1 MDKKAMF
8 KLSYGLFVLTTRTDN
23 KDYGCIINTAQQVAD
38 SPLTITI
45 AVNKNNY
52 THDMIKKSGVFNVSI
67 LSQNAPFDIFKR
79 FGFASGRDTD
89 KLDGFDDYERGENDV
104 IFITKYANSY
114 LCAKVKSTVDLGSHT
129 LFVAELTDGVVMSS
143 APSMTY
149 EYYHANV
156 KPKSAES
163 GTKKGY
169 RCRVCGYVHE
179 GEELPEDFICPICKH
194 DASYFDK
201 IQ

>member
-1 MDKKAMF
+1 MAANYVYALAKHAASHQTSQHDESRKEF
-8 KLSYGLFVLTTRTDN
+8 HFLFR
-23 KDYGCIINTAQQVAD
+23 
-38 SPLTITI
+38 
-45 AVNKNNY
+45 
-52 THDMIKKSGVFNVSI
+52 I
-67 LSQNAPFDIFKR
+67 LNF
-79 FGFASGRDTD
+79 
-89 KLDGFDDYERGENDV
+89 LH
-104 IFITKYANSY
+104 Y

-156 KPKSAES
+156 KPKPAES